1 MKALLPRLFLSLFLA
16 IDAAAL
22 GALLLNWLYP
32 VVDQGLAGGAIVLF
46 RGVAVGIGA
55 AVLMFLLYPLLPA
68 NLARWLLYLL
78 GLPALVLSLLL
89 AVAIRQNQREQ
100 SAYIDELV
108 ARMPPFQVYLANSER
123 QSPSAFV
130 DIEFDSA
137 RGRYEVLYPNN
148 HSCIGQLSQRAEQK
162 LQLLKVLRALEGLFA
177 DQPAPCPLR
186 DGQWLYSL
194 NFEIHDYQPPHTQY
208 SLLLDQA
215 CLDRHPAMA
224 EAVAVIHQAHSD
236 LRDSEDCQ

>member
-1 MKALLPRLFLSLFLA
+1 MKALLPRLLLSLILA

-22 GALLLNWLYP
+22 GALLLSWLYP

-46 RGVAVGIGA
+46 RGVAVGIAA

-108 ARMPPFQVYLANSER
+108 ARMPPFKVYLANNER
-123 QSPSAFV
+123 HSASAFV
-130 DIEFDSA
+130 DIEFDSTQ
-137 RGRYEVLYPNN
+137 GRFEVLYPK
-148 HSCIGQLSQRAEQK
+148 HYRCIGLLPERAEQK
-162 LQLLKVLRALEGLFA
+162 LQLLKALRALEVLMVE
-177 DQPAPCPLR
+177 QPAPCPLR
-186 DGQWLYSL
+186 DGRWLYSL
-194 NFEIHDYQPPHTQY
+194 NFEIHDYEPPHAQY
-208 SLLLDQA
+208 SVLLDQA

-224 EAVAVIHQAHSD
+224 EVVAVIRQAHRD
-236 LRDSEDCQ
+236 LKQSEDCQ